1 VRGSAWRAARIWLK
15 AMMAPEAFF
24 EVGGR
29 ASAGWYSS
37 SSSSSSAVAARAA
50 RWGVLVVEGA
60 VGLAVAAAAGSAV
73 AAAAGLAV
81 AAAAGSAVAA
91 AAAERETL
99 LVGGAERGFL
109 FLLREAGGAEDIAA
123 VGLVVLGACLDLVFL
138 RFYPK
143 DWTLF
148 TFSGVSGCL
157 RHYSVATHIRGVG
170 VITKGSRHRPT

>member
-1 VRGSAWRAARIWLK
+1 
-15 AMMAPEAFF
+15 
-24 EVGGR
+24 
-29 ASAGWYSS
+29 
-37 SSSSSSAVAARAA
+37 
-50 RWGVLVVEGA
+50 VVEGA
-60 VGLAVAAAAGSAV
+60 VGSAVAAAAGSAV
-73 AAAAGLAV
+73 AAAAGSAV
-81 AAAAGSAVAA
+81 AAAAAERETLLVGGAAGSVAAA

-157 RHYSVATHIRGVG
+157 RHYSVATRIRGVG
-170 VITKGSRHRPT
+170 VITKGSRHGPT

>member
-1 VRGSAWRAARIWLK
+1 
-15 AMMAPEAFF
+15 MAPEAFF

-37 SSSSSSAVAARAA
+37 SSSSSAAAARAAGWYSSSSSSSSSSAAAARAA
-50 RWGVLVVEGA
+50 RWGVLVVG
-60 VGLAVAAAAGSAV
+60 G
-73 AAAAGLAV
+73 
-81 AAAAGSAVAA
+81 AAGSAVAA

-99 LVGGAERGFL
+99 LVGGAGRGFL
-109 FLLREAGGAEDIAA
+109 FLLREAGAEDIAA
-123 VGLVVLGACLDLVFL
+123 VGLAVLGACLDLVFL

-157 RHYSVATHIRGVG
+157 RHYSVATRIRGVG
-170 VITKGSRHRPT
+170 VITKGSRHGPT

>member
-1 VRGSAWRAARIWLK
+1 LELRWSSRVLEVRGSAWRAARIWLK

-37 SSSSSSAVAARAA
+37 SSSSSSAAAARAA

-60 VGLAVAAAAGSAV
+60 AGSAVAAAAGSAV
-73 AAAAGLAV
+73 V
-81 AAAAGSAVAA
+81 A

-99 LVGGAERGFL
+99 LVGGAGRGFL
-109 FLLREAGGAEDIAA
+109 FLLREAGAEDIAA
-123 VGLVVLGACLDLVFL
+123 AGLVVLGACLDLVFL

-143 DWTLF
+143 NWSLF
-148 TFSGVSGCL
+148 TFSVAFSGF
-157 RHYSVATHIRGVG
+157 R
-170 VITKGSRHRPT
+170 SRRVFGAWG